1 MLEGQVPTQPAQR
14 IIQPIYASKGWMK
27 LVGVLLIVQGAIVA
41 LSIIGL
47 VIAWL
52 PIWIGVLLMRS
63 AKKAEEAYLVGGEV
77 EAIESLASLKTVFT
91 IYGVV
96 SIIGIGFMILYIV
109 LLVVLIA
116 SGDLGAVANVLLW

>member
-1 MLEGQVPTQPAQR
+1 
-14 IIQPIYASKGWMK
+14 MK

-116 SGDLGAVANVLLW
+116 SGDLGAVANVRLW